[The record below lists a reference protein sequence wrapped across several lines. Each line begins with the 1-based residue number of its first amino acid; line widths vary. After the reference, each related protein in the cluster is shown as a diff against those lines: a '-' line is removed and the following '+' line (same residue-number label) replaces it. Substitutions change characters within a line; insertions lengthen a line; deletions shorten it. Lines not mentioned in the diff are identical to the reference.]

1 MTLQTIRKI
10 LFTIMA
16 LFALEAFAEEQ
27 AATNCA
33 DKQTAQLP
41 LDRSGDLGQQASV
54 GSAASGFAQAAFQNA
69 SLLGNRIA
77 GETNASCCKIC
88 RNSQACGDDCIN
100 WSKICH
106 VGPGCAC
113 QQ

>member
-1 MTLQTIRKI
+1 MNLQTIRKI
-10 LFTIMA
+10 LFTMMA
-16 LFALEAFAEEQ
+16 LFAFDAMAEQ
-27 AATNCA
+27 QVGSCGSKA
-33 DKQTAQLP
+33 AQLP
-41 LDRSGDLGQQASV
+41 LDTSGDFGKQASV
-54 GSAASGFAQAAFQNA
+54 GAAASSSAQGLMQNA
-69 SLLGNRIA
+69 GLLSNRIA

-88 RNSQACGDDCIN
+88 RNSQSCGDDCIN